1 MGFLGLGTGELIVI
15 AVVALIIFGPG
26 KLPEVAG
33 QVGKALRDFRKM
45 TGDLSGE
52 FEKTAGLE
60 DIKRSVQREIA
71 GVQNE
76 VNSVTKGVKKD
87 LTGTAKTPAK
97 PAAKTGTAG
106 AAKPAAAG
114 AKTATATARTTT
126 TGIKA
131 GINNTAKKADD
142 AAEEPIA
149 PKAPSKADPF
159 ADLIA
164 IDAGSAPASAPVKV
178 VAAKSAPA
186 APAVDHLAQVRA
198 RRMSPAGDRTSTSA

>member
-1 MGFLGLGTGELIVI
+1 MGFLGLGTGELVVI

-45 TGDLSGE
+45 TGDLSDE

-60 DIKRSVQREIA
+60 DIKRQVQREIT

-87 LTGTAKTPAK
+87 LAGSGKSAAKPGAKPAATPGKTSTATAKTSTATAKTP
-97 PAAKTGTAG
+97 
-106 AAKPAAAG
+106 
-114 AKTATATARTTT
+114 TATAV
-126 TGIKA
+126 KA
-131 GINNTAKKADD
+131 GIAANAKKTED
-142 AAEEPIA
+142 AADEPVA

-164 IDAGSAPASAPVKV
+164 IDAGSAAPPAVAKV
-178 VAAKSAPA
+178 VAAKAAPA
-186 APAVDHLAQVRA
+186 APPVDQLAQVRA
-198 RRMSPAGDRTSTSA
+198 RRMQQANDRTASGS